1 LDRRGAQLVEERSV
15 VLDRLLSVGRRVCA
29 GQATV
34 VVIPGFG
41 PPITLTSV
49 PRAAAA
55 GGLHVVNG
63 RQLYVSRGI
72 GLERGAAPRL
82 RILCPPEV
90 SLLTLRAAD

>member
-1 LDRRGAQLVEERSV
+1 
-15 VLDRLLSVGRRVCA
+15 
-29 GQATV
+29 
-34 VVIPGFG
+34 
-41 PPITLTSV
+41 V